1 MLLQS
6 SQPAKYNPDHFAAH
20 SMQDD
25 TRRSSE
31 ILDSKFQTTFF
42 VANIA
47 KQKQNA
53 LFYLNPLYS
62 E

>member
-1 MLLQS
+1 MPQI
-6 SQPAKYNPDHFAAH
+6 KCRH
-20 SMQDD
+20 D

-42 VANIA
+42 VANMA

-53 LFYLNPLYS
+53 PFYLNPLCS